1 MKNLLLIISA
11 LLFIMVPTAAESGS
25 LEAAAD
31 IPSVPIYID
40 NTFLGVTPLVA
51 PDIPIGYHL
60 VQASPDGFFSQTQN
74 ISVGLGEVTTISF
87 TFMPADQKQIP
98 AMVRIGECVGTPEP
112 SDLDGPAYDILR
124 LSDGTLMAYYS
135 GWEEG
140 ILCMASADG
149 ISWERIPGS
158 CLAVPME
165 GKVFRTEPWVS
176 ALPDGSYRMIFRQ
189 TSGNQHSLFSA
200 VSYDGRIFSE
210 EKQIVISGDSEME
223 MPGYPS
229 VPTGVLYADGTTRM
243 YYSVPGLGIKSAIS
257 EDMGIS
263 WKQEDGV
270 RLRLGTDPT
279 VTEFSDG
286 RTGIFYV
293 DTTPKSKGQRIFF
306 SLSDD
311 GLDFSQF
318 HPVQVMET
326 TEPGI
331 WLMDPEVIEEDD
343 TLYLY
348 FSVMG
353 IEGMQNY
360 GLPGTHRSIVDPDCM
375 ANQAML

>member
-11 LLFIMVPTAAESGS
+11 LLFIMVPTAAEFGS
-25 LEAAAD
+25 FEVVTD

-87 TFMPADQKQIP
+87 TFMPADQKKIP

-140 ILCMASADG
+140 ILCMASAEG
-149 ISWERIPGS
+149 ISWEKIPGS
-158 CLAVPME
+158 CLAVPMK

-176 ALPDGSYRMIFRQ
+176 VLPDGSYRMVFRQ
-189 TSGNQHSLFSA
+189 TTDNQHSLYSA

-210 EKQIVISGDSEME
+210 ERQVVISGDSEME
-223 MPGYPS
+223 ILGYPS
-229 VPTGVLYADGTTRM
+229 VPTGVLYADGTIRM

-270 RLRLGTDPT
+270 RLRFGTDPT

-331 WLMDPEVIEEDD
+331 WLMDPEIIEEDD

-360 GLPGTHRSIVDPDCM
+360 GLPGTHRSIIDPDCM